1 MSIELG
7 INCNQDLKR
16 ETDDATAY
24 KADPLLPP
32 MYRFVNELGQSDI
45 TERLDFGD
53 DDTPALVAALREIAP
68 YPVGQDQEQMDTI
81 LSLALQDYDD
91 TEIARL
97 MGIRQATV
105 TSRLDGFCDDAFIAV
120 DSGAVDPA
128 ETIARHV
135 RRLRGLSDVR
145 DEVEPARE
153 DELADEKPVLT
164 LASTVQ
170 KVAATALGMSM
181 QEIEQPQQV
190 ERESPMT
197 TDEWHD
203 PSDDEIMAEPEVDPT
218 ITDDDIDEIVQ
229 DVAQPQPVDDVPQV
243 QPPRIVVTTPPLVRP
258 VVSPPKQRPHLDLTP
273 DAIKLPVSYLAEAD
287 EDSAELIWQQKALCA
302 QTDPEAFFPEKGG
315 STREAKRIC
324 LGCEVKDACLEYA
337 LENEERFGIWGGLS
351 ERERRRLKQHG
362 FC

>member
-1 MSIELG
+1 
-7 INCNQDLKR
+7 
-16 ETDDATAY
+16 
-24 KADPLLPP
+24 
-32 MYRFVNELGQSDI
+32 
-45 TERLDFGD
+45 
-53 DDTPALVAALREIAP
+53 
-68 YPVGQDQEQMDTI
+68 MDTI

>member
-1 MSIELG
+1 MSIELS

-16 ETDDATAY
+16 ETDDVTAY

-45 TERLDFGD
+45 TEQLDFGD

-68 YPVGQDQEQMDTI
+68 YPAEQDQEQMDTI

-91 TEIARL
+91 SEIARL
-97 MGIRQATV
+97 MGIRQTTV
-105 TSRLDGFCDDAFIAV
+105 TSRLDGFCDEAFIAV
-120 DSGAVDPA
+120 DSGEVDPT

-135 RRLRGLSDVR
+135 RRLRRLSGG
-145 DEVEPARE
+145 DEPEPARE
-153 DELADEKPVLT
+153 DELAHEKPVLT
-164 LASTVQ
+164 LVPTVQ
-170 KVAATALGMSM
+170 KVAATVLGISM
-181 QEIEQPQQV
+181 QEENKQPQQV
-190 ERESPMT
+190 EYEDST
-197 TDEWHD
+197 VTDEWHD

-218 ITDDDIDEIVQ
+218 ITDGDIDEIVQ
-229 DVAQPQPVDDVPQV
+229 DVAQPLPVDDVLQV
-243 QPPRIVVTTPPLVRP
+243 QPPRIVATTPPLVRP
-258 VVSPPKQRPHLDLTP
+258 VVSPPKQRPHLSLIP
-273 DAIKLPVSYLAEAD
+273 DAMKLPISYLEEVS
-287 EDSAELIWQQKALCA
+287 EDGGELVWQRKALCA

-351 ERERRRLKQHG
+351 ERERRRLKKG
-362 FC
+362 II